1 MAKDFSCIQNNSRF
15 SDAEKKHG
23 EELYQQYML
32 RFGGASDE
40 AIEATEKA
48 LTVQQKM
55 RKLDN
60 LRAAKVFAERLLDM
74 EEFVRGNN
82 RYEAAVLSFIAPD
95 YQGHR
100 RFLNLENEQDAI
112 KGMLLANMSEFV
124 MQYRKRGVTGKTG
137 SGFQGF
143 GKNKVPIED
152 VIRESAGIDTG
163 NPQAKMLGKMWN
175 ETAEMARL
183 LKNKYG
189 AHIPK
194 NESWFFPQSHSQ
206 GRIRALPG
214 SFDEKFR
221 TWRDFI
227 LPKLDTERITSY
239 KTGQPI
245 TDLELEVLLKDIF
258 ENIVNGSQTQSKGWL
273 KTMSNHRVLQFRTAE
288 DLLAYHKRFGEG
300 DIAINMFNYLD
311 QMSHDIA
318 ELKVLGP
325 KPEQTLRLLQEK
337 AIKGMR
343 SHGGYKES
351 KVTSMAEN
359 IRNHY
364 DVFKRRQLIPQY
376 EWLAEGGSTVR
387 NYATAAYLGSA
398 VLSAMGDFGT
408 QMKVAM
414 QLGESK
420 WSPLKKHLAFTLDIL
435 APMKRAERQQ
445 WLVDNGI
452 VIDSFINFSQKKAK
466 FTDDLGGSPL
476 SQTVSD
482 VVLRSSGLTG
492 FTDGGRAA
500 NATLVMQTFARSN
513 GQKLAQL
520 DPEFVKILKTYGL
533 DKHWDD
539 VLSKVT
545 PETFQGSKY
554 ITYKSIQNHPGNA
567 DEMFELATSY
577 LAMIKNLQNDAVITN
592 SIKTMAKMYGSTK
605 RGSLIGE
612 LGKSAFMFK
621 SFSVGIVIQHLM
633 RMLFESPDIMRTKHF
648 GINWNSK
655 IARTLN
661 VGKFVVTMTI
671 LGGIAEQIHQLKS
684 GRDPKDMKTGDFAI
698 SALTRG
704 GGLGFIGDIITNNA
718 MGYSLQLLGP
728 LGNFAS
734 DAFNMG
740 VVNPYKSAFGDED
753 VPYTYDAYKMLKKYM
768 PGQSL
773 WWGQLAFNRLVLEN
787 IATAI
792 DPQISRKI
800 RSTARRQES
809 KNKQKYWWKPGDL
822 APKRAPDMTKANLG
836 ELLTIDGD

>member
-1 MAKDFSCIQNNSRF
+1 MARDFSCIQNNSRF
-15 SDAEKKHG
+15 SSAEKKHG
-23 EELYQQYML
+23 EELYQQYMI
-32 RFGGASDE
+32 RFGGATDA

-82 RYEAAVLSFIAPD
+82 QYERAILSFIAPD
-95 YQGHR
+95 YAGHR
-100 RFLNLENEQDAI
+100 RFLNLQSEQESI
-112 KGMLLANMSEFV
+112 HSQLLANMSKFV
-124 MQYRKRGVTGKTG
+124 FEYRKRGITGKTG

-152 VIRESAGIDTG
+152 VLRESAGIDTG
-163 NPQAKMLGKMWN
+163 NPEAKVLGKMWN
-175 ETAEMARL
+175 DTTEMARL

-194 NESWFFPQSHSQ
+194 NERWVFPQSHSQ
-206 GRIRALPG
+206 GRIRAIPG
-214 SFDEKFR
+214 RFDEKFR

-273 KTMSNHRVLQFRTAE
+273 KTMSEHRVLQFRTVE
-288 DLLAYHKRFGEG
+288 DLITYHKKFGEG
-300 DIAINMFNYLD
+300 DIAINMFNYLE
-311 QMSHDIA
+311 QISHDIA

-351 KVTSMAEN
+351 KITSIAEN
-359 IRNHY
+359 IKNHY
-364 DVFKRRQLIPQY
+364 DVYKRRQLIPQY

-445 WLVDNGI
+445 WLIDNGI
-452 VIDSFINFSQKKAK
+452 IIDSFINFSQKKSK
-466 FTDDLGGSPL
+466 FIDDLGGSPL
-476 SQTVSD
+476 SQIVSD
-482 VVLRSSGLTG
+482 VTLRASGLTA

-500 NATLVMQTFARSN
+500 NATTIMQVFARN
-513 GQKLAQL
+513 KGKTLAQL

-533 DKHWDD
+533 DKYWDD

-545 PETFQGSKY
+545 PDNFQGSKY
-554 ITYKSIQNHPGNA
+554 LTYKNIQNHTGSA
-567 DEMFELATSY
+567 DDMFELATSY
-577 LAMIKNLQNDAVITN
+577 LSMIKNIQSDAVITN

-605 RGSLIGE
+605 RGSLVGE
-612 LGKSAFMFK
+612 LAKSAFMFK
-621 SFSVGIVIQHLM
+621 SFSVSIVIQHLA
-633 RMLFESPDIMRTKHF
+633 RIFAESPDIMRTKHF
-648 GINWNSK
+648 GINWNPK
-655 IARTLN
+655 VARAIN
-661 VGKFVVTMTI
+661 FGKFALTMTI
-671 LGGIAEQIHQLKS
+671 LGAIAEQLHALKS
-684 GRDPKDMKTGDFAI
+684 GRDPENMKTEDFLIA
-698 SALTRG
+698 SMTRG
-704 GGLGFIGDIITNNA
+704 GGFGFIGDLVSNNA

-728 LGNFAS
+728 LGDFGNDVINF
-734 DAFNMG
+734 G
-740 VVNPYKSAFGDED
+740 VMNPIKSVRGDDD
-753 VPYTYDAYKMLKKYM
+753 VPYTYDAYKMFKKYT

-773 WWGQLAFNRLVLEN
+773 WWGQLAFNRLFLEN
-787 IATAI
+787 VATMI
-792 DPQISRKI
+792 DPSISRKI
-800 RSTARRQES
+800 KSNARRQES
-809 KNKQKYWWKPGDL
+809 RNKQKYWWRPGNL
-822 APKRAPDMTKANLG
+822 TPKRGPDLSKANLG
-836 ELLTIDGD
+836 ELLTIGGD